1 MAEETWRSWGL
12 SSHVQSASKAVA
24 DLQSS
29 LMPHMLTDETVEAL
43 EVLKSEL
50 LELRTAVGLQGPSN
64 ASVSANPSSSPVV
77 KKLAESAVATLWDAI
92 PLHAIA
98 DEHKRRADRF
108 QDDGDRTAEVYV
120 GYQKYLQLFA
130 GPKDGPEFGCQSP
143 PPPPVTDSD
152 GKKSVQPG
160 LKAEKEKGWWARR
173 GNGMHGLA
181 AK

>member
-29 LMPHMLTDETVEAL
+29 LLPHVLTDETVKAL

-50 LELRTAVGLQGPSN
+50 LELRTAVGLQGPPN
-64 ASVSANPSSSPVV
+64 ASASANPSSSPVV

-98 DEHKRRADRF
+98 DEYKRRADRF
-108 QDDGDRTAEVYV
+108 QDDGERTAEVYV

-130 GPKDGPEFGCQSP
+130 GPKDGPEFRQLNKRIRLLELMLTSKGNDDNTSRIYLFRP
-143 PPPPVTDSD
+143 L
-152 GKKSVQPG
+152 G
-160 LKAEKEKGWWARR
+160 LT
-173 GNGMHGLA
+173 
-181 AK
+181 